1 MISLGIRCSNSD
13 FTYAVLQGTKNKPH
27 MLATN
32 TVAMPAGFRQPQALD
47 WLYQE
52 IERLIAAHG
61 VEIIVIKRSESRR
74 RNGARDTRLEFE
86 GVVALAGH
94 RSGQVPSFK
103 KVSSTI
109 AKDLG
114 LKGYARYLRTRLDTS
129 PLEGFDGYSSKS
141 QEAVLCAWSELEK

>member
-1 MISLGIRCSNSD
+1 MNSLGVRCSNSD
-13 FTYAVLQGTKNKPH
+13 FTYAVLQGKRNKPH
-27 MLATN
+27 LVETS
-32 TVAMPAGFRQPQALD
+32 TVAVPAGFRQPPALD

-52 IERLIAAHG
+52 IERLIAAHS

-74 RNGARDTRLEFE
+74 RNGARDIRLEFE

-94 RSGQVPSFK
+94 RSGRVPSFK

-114 LKGYARYLRTRLDTS
+114 LKGYARYLKTRLDTS
-129 PLEGFDGYSSKS
+129 PLEGFNGYSSKS
-141 QEAVLCAWSELEK
+141 QEAILCAWSELER